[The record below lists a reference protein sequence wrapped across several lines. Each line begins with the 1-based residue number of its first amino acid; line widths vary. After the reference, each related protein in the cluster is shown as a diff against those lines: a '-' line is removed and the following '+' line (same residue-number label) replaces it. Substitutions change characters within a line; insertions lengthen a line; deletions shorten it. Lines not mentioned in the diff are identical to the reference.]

1 MASPVPNTRRSINN
15 QDSHEVSNDQNNS
28 GSVATDQNDED
39 TALSNQMTPIKEDEE
54 ETEKND
60 HDGKSQ
66 HTHYGNFVHPN
77 LHKAASAVEE
87 EE

>member
-1 MASPVPNTRRSINN
+1 
-15 QDSHEVSNDQNNS
+15 
-28 GSVATDQNDED
+28 
-39 TALSNQMTPIKEDEE
+39 MTPIKEDEE

-77 LHKAASAVEE
+77 RHKAATAVEE